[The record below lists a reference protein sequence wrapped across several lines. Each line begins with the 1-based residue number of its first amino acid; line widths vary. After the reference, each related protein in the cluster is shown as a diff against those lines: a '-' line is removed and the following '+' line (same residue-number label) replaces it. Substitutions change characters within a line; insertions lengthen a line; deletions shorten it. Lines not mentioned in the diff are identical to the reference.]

1 MTSTHHNDNCRLL
14 TPEQAAARL
23 TITEDHLR
31 ALVADGAIGYINVG
45 LGKKRPRRRFTEADI
60 DDFIERRR
68 GREVPCQFIGTS
80 VRRTT
85 SSISS
90 TGAIGFMA
98 QRNARIEQMQ
108 KGSKP
113 QS

>member
-1 MTSTHHNDNCRLL
+1 MTAGHANDNNRLL

-31 ALVADGAIGYINVG
+31 ALVANGAIGYINVG

-68 GREVPCQFIGTS
+68 GREVPCPSIKTHDRHITRLTSGTA
-80 VRRTT
+80 
-85 SSISS
+85 
-90 TGAIGFMA
+90 AIGFMA
-98 QRNARIEQMQ
+98 QRNARRGQTP
-108 KGSKP
+108 SDTRH
-113 QS
+113 